1 MKLLIVLDAMPTM
14 TSKIG
19 AWAYPATKNAATSS
33 FDTRPRLSTITP
45 ANVRSASS
53 LGSLK
58 SVVVALRGYEVAGF
72 RP

>member
-1 MKLLIVLDAMPTM
+1 MKLLIVLDVMPAMI
-14 TSKIG
+14 SKVG

-33 FDTRPRLSTITP
+33 FDARPRLSTITP
-45 ANVRSASS
+45 ANVRSAWS

-58 SVVVALRGYEVAGF
+58 PVVVALRGYEVAGF